1 MKKFNKVVLA
11 YSGGLDTSIIISWL
25 KETYGCEV
33 IAVVG
38 NVGQADELEGL
49 EEKAL
54 KTGASKI
61 YIEDLDEYINIDVLY
76 GIKTKSSTSDINTW
90 MNKLGDDLME
100 GSIIIGDDLLQGMI
114 VMITEGDFK
123 GIYYWDDSYNF
134 DSSSD
139 DENTYLIF
147 NDFKELLDKIQV

>member
-1 MKKFNKVVLA
+1 MISKF
-11 YSGGLDTSIIISWL
+11 
-25 KETYGCEV
+25 
-33 IAVVG
+33 G
-38 NVGQADELEGL
+38 NASELEIELL
-49 EEKAL
+49 EKNCNINLPSEYKEFL
-54 KTGASKI
+54 FSYNGGVVDKKEENKI

-76 GIKTKSSTSDINTW
+76 GIKTESRTSDIITW
-90 MNKLGDDLME
+90 MNKLGDDLIE

-147 NDFKELLDKIQV
+147 NDFKELLDKIEG